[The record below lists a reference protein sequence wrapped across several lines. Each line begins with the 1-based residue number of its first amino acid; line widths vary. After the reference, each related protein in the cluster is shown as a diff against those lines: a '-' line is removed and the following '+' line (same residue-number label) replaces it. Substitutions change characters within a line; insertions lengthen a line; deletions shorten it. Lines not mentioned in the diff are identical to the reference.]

1 MLLTPLDEGQRK
13 LIFMSQD
20 VDKESFLTKAQPTM
34 TIIDKFRWHAIFP
47 SNSRLEMV
55 RTQGLRQK
63 TLGCWR
69 ALTDFVSGLCWDAWT
84 FMLQASTEY
93 VDFFTCQRS
102 WLDPTSGWVWHN
114 WRHEQRP
121 GCWSLTEV
129 RPYLLCLQ
137 CRWPQSTTQN
147 SIQSCFLL
155 QVSFL
160 ALRRLL
166 SFMFWHLDSFCT
178 GCTPMVP
185 QNYFKL
191 VWMFR

>member
-1 MLLTPLDEGQRK
+1 M
-13 LIFMSQD
+13 
-20 VDKESFLTKAQPTM
+20 LTKRAFDKSSTNHDLF
-34 TIIDKFRWHAIFP
+34 DKFQWHSIFL
-47 SNSRLEMV
+47 SNSRLE
-55 RTQGLRQK
+55 TQGLCQK
-63 TLGCWR
+63 AMAAAEPWPTLFQAFVEMLKASCFKLQQMM
-69 ALTDFVSGLCWDAWT
+69 LTPSLVK
-84 FMLQASTEY
+84 
-93 VDFFTCQRS
+93 RS
-102 WLDPTSGWVWHN
+102 WLDPTLGWVWHN

-121 GCWSLTEV
+121 GCRSLTEV

-191 VWMFR
+191 VWMLR